1 MGGRQACEPV
11 KASSDHRPLS
21 GKSYLFQR
29 RMFLEERDPV
39 DLVTVSRAQH
49 SQARGRR
56 PEKVADLS
64 EVMVLVEIKG
74 QDLDAWEPLP
84 SLVSRKHSCNLLGFS

>member
-1 MGGRQACEPV
+1 M
-11 KASSDHRPLS
+11 
-21 GKSYLFQR
+21 FQR

-39 DLVTVSRAQH
+39 DLVTMSRAQH

-56 PEKVADLS
+56 PEKLADLS
-64 EVMVLVEIKG
+64 EGTVLVEIKC

-84 SLVSRKHSCNLLGFS
+84 RLVSRKH